1 MDEEHTKK
9 VEEALKA
16 YSIHKNIIFIED
28 DFYEGFMYEDI
39 SVYTQQ
45 ELFHRPSQIKRYQ
58 KTFKQGQILQNI
70 LELEPNDYVVHE
82 QYGIGQYVG
91 ITTRKI
97 KGKTLDYLHV
107 IYNGGDEFIRTI
119 ITISACK
126 KICI

>member
-1 MDEEHTKK
+1 
-9 VEEALKA
+9 
-16 YSIHKNIIFIED
+16 
-28 DFYEGFMYEDI
+28 MYEDI

-107 IYNGGDEFIRTI
+107 IYNGGDELFVPLSQFQLVRKYVSKEGVGIKLSQLGSNSGKNKRK
-119 ITISACK
+119 SF
-126 KICI
+126 